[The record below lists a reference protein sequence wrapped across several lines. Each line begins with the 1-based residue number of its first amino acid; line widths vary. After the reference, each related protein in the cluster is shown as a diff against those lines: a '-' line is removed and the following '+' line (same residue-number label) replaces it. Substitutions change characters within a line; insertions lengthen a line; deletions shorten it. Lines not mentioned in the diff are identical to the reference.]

1 LLLGFRL
8 VAGPD
13 LDNEDLDE
21 EGLGFR
27 VEGLTSIM
35 RILTKREPFWASARA
50 QPEPVIPT
58 QILQV
63 ENNTRVST
71 LLGAWQRKKSE
82 CRDVFRSLSD

>member
-35 RILTKREPFWASARA
+35 RILTKR
-50 QPEPVIPT
+50 V
-58 QILQV
+58 
-63 ENNTRVST
+63 
-71 LLGAWQRKKSE
+71 
-82 CRDVFRSLSD
+82 